1 MILSDFYRQ
10 LSVRLDKEGN
20 GAFEAKCLIED
31 LLGYKFPFGDTVLT
45 EEEISSIDKAVDKR
59 LSGYP
64 LQYILGKWD
73 FYDMSLYVGEGVLIP
88 RPETE
93 MLVDFALS
101 KYSSDY
107 SPVILDLCS
116 GTGCIGITLAKH
128 LPASEV
134 YLVEKESK
142 ALSYIE
148 KNIKKY
154 ELSNVKV
161 IKGDIFAFDFSLLPK
176 KADMILSN
184 PPYVPASE
192 IDTLADEL
200 SFEPRSALDGGE
212 DGLDFY
218 RAFSENWTDIVKGG
232 YMAFECAEDQARKI
246 VEIFRGKYTENKV
259 LRDLNNIDRI
269 VVFRI

>member
-1 MILSDFYRQ
+1 MILSDYYRQ
-10 LSVRLDKEGN
+10 LSVLLDRKGDGN
-20 GAFEAKCLIED
+20 FEARCLIED
-31 LLGYKFPFGDTVLT
+31 ILGYKFPFDGMVLT
-45 EEEISSIDKAVDKR
+45 DEESALIGRAADKR

-73 FYDMSLYVGEGVLIP
+73 FYDMSFSVGEGVLIP

-93 MLVDFALS
+93 ILVDYALS
-101 KYSSDY
+101 EYSDDD
-107 SPVILDLCS
+107 SPVILDICS

-128 LPASEV
+128 LPKAGV
-134 YLVEKESK
+134 YLIEKESK

-154 ELSNVKV
+154 KLSNVKV
-161 IKGDIFAFDFSLLPK
+161 IKGDIFDFDFSLLPERV
-176 KADMILSN
+176 DLIVSN

-232 YMAFECAEDQARKI
+232 YMAFECAEDQAHKI
-246 VEIFRGKYTENKV
+246 VEIFRGKYTDSKV